1 MKDRDSESTGRGA
14 RGRELC
20 GTGGW
25 KASKWQQPPHSL
37 PARGAQAR
45 QARALARPLHVALMD
60 ARAATAGCSQDRYSN
75 QHHTEPPA
83 LFPTPNWVGG
93 GLGGC
98 REGGEIN
105 FHAENSLDE

>member
-1 MKDRDSESTGRGA
+1 MNQRAAEREGESSAEPGAGR
-14 RGRELC
+14 R
-20 GTGGW
+20 
-25 KASKWQQPPHSL
+25 ASGNSPLTHCPLSGL
-37 PARGAQAR
+37 RPARPG
-45 QARALARPLHVALMD
+45 ALARPLHVALMD
-60 ARAATAGCSQDRYSN
+60 ALAATAGCSQDRYSN
-75 QHHTEPPA
+75 QHYTEPPA

>member
-1 MKDRDSESTGRGA
+1 MNQWAAEREGESSAERGA
-14 RGRELC
+14 GRQ
-20 GTGGW
+20 
-25 KASKWQQPPHSL
+25 ASGNSPPHSL
-37 PARGAQAR
+37 PTCGALAHR
-45 QARALARPLHVALMD
+45 PRALARPLHVALMD
-60 ARAATAGCSQDRYSN
+60 AQAATAGCSQDQYSN

-93 GLGGC
+93 GLEGC